1 MARDLRTT
9 LSHLAL
15 AAAMLA
21 APPAMSDEAAK
32 FALIAVEVDRSRFI
46 DVPPE
51 TRTIAIGNPAIADT
65 LIVGRNLV
73 LTGKATGST
82 NLIVADAKGQMLF
95 SAEIS
100 VTPAASGIVRVYR
113 RTERRTLHCAP
124 LCEPFASPGDQTGTA
139 GSPATSVRKAIGADG
154 SDARHSIGTEE

>member
-21 APPAMSDEAAK
+21 ASPALSSDAGHVGV
-32 FALIAVEVDRSRFI
+32 IAVEIDRSRFL

-51 TRTIAIGNPAIADT
+51 TRTIAIGNPAVADA
-65 LIVGRNLV
+65 LIVGRSLV

-82 NLIVADAKGQMLF
+82 NLIVADAVGRMLF
-95 SAEIS
+95 NAEIS

-113 RTERRTLHCAP
+113 RTERHTLHCAP
-124 LCEPFASPGDQTGTA
+124 LCEPFASPGDQNGNVR
-139 GSPATSVRKAIGADG
+139 GPGTSVRKAIGSDA